1 MDSEIGQEELKK
13 ADQSVP
19 QHNAT
24 GEAGTD
30 NSAIQDS
37 NEQID
42 SNTPMN
48 GIEEEVNEHM
58 NIDER
63 LKSDQSFQWAP
74 DKRVNPAALFSN
86 LFLI

>member
-1 MDSEIGQEELKK
+1 
-13 ADQSVP
+13 
-19 QHNAT
+19 
-24 GEAGTD
+24 
-30 NSAIQDS
+30 
-37 NEQID
+37 
-42 SNTPMN
+42 MN

>member
-19 QHNAT
+19 QQNVT

-37 NEQID
+37 NEQIG
-42 SNTPMN
+42 SNTPMY
-48 GIEEEVNEHM
+48 GIEEEGNEHM

-63 LKSDQSFQWAP
+63 LKSDQSLQ
-74 DKRVNPAALFSN
+74 
-86 LFLI
+86 